1 VPGGVAPMS
10 LMTYEE
16 AYPWAESIRGE
27 LIAAHMPP
35 WNADDAFGA
44 LKGAHTLS
52 PKELDVV
59 LTWASGG
66 NPPGSLDQKLP
77 AVTLRNDWVL
87 GPPDTAIPL
96 DEFTLAADKME
107 DTREFVVKPA
117 GDPRWLR
124 AIDLLPGT
132 PSIVRSAI
140 VFVKTDDQAPPSA
153 ASGAPSPE
161 RVLARWV
168 PGHDAEPLANG
179 LGYSLPS
186 GASIVVRVHYKKTWQ
201 FEGKPLKDRSTL
213 GLYTGA
219 SGTAHE
225 LLTIPIAGPP
235 AQPGSSDSITFSH
248 TVQDD
253 VQALAISPD
262 DVPANITVQV
272 RAVRPDGTHI
282 PLIRINTRADWG
294 RRYWFAQPIALARG
308 TRLEVVADLRDPD
321 LFAGAFAAP
330 TSKTDAP
337 RPAAVRLSLD
347 VVRGAGAGAAP

>member
-1 VPGGVAPMS
+1 VRPAVRIGVAATIATAAIVLSTSRGEAHKPITSPYTYNEDVFPLVRDRCGRCHVSGGVAPMS

-77 AVTLRNDWVL
+77 AVMLRNDWVL

-117 GDPRWLR
+117 GDARWLR
-124 AIDLLPGT
+124 AVDLLPGT

-140 VFVKTDDQAPPSA
+140 VFVKTDDQPPGSA
-153 ASGAPSPE
+153 SAAPSPE
-161 RVLARWV
+161 RVRSLA
-168 PGHDAEPLANG
+168 PLATTLDARDG
-179 LGYSLPS
+179 GDR
-186 GASIVVRVHYKKTWQ
+186 VV
-201 FEGKPLKDRSTL
+201 
-213 GLYTGA
+213 
-219 SGTAHE
+219 
-225 LLTIPIAGPP
+225 
-235 AQPGSSDSITFSH
+235 
-248 TVQDD
+248 
-253 VQALAISPD
+253 
-262 DVPANITVQV
+262 
-272 RAVRPDGTHI
+272 
-282 PLIRINTRADWG
+282 
-294 RRYWFAQPIALARG
+294 
-308 TRLEVVADLRDPD
+308 
-321 LFAGAFAAP
+321 
-330 TSKTDAP
+330 
-337 RPAAVRLSLD
+337 
-347 VVRGAGAGAAP
+347 